1 MAVAHAL
8 VVPRLRGRHDAAMGQ
23 QKRATT
29 FSITLPPPMAEAVF
43 QQVKQGHHGSPGAV
57 IREALRQM
65 LKLDEDGEPLE
76 PSPPPSTETEPK
88 WKQRGGSR
96 MRSD

>member
-1 MAVAHAL
+1 M
-8 VVPRLRGRHDAAMGQ
+8 VPRPQAGHDAVMGQ
-23 QKRATT
+23 QRRSTT
-29 FSITLPPPMAEAVF
+29 FSVTIPPDMAEAVF

-65 LKLDEDGEPLE
+65 LKLDEDGVPLE
-76 PSPPPSTETEPK
+76 APPAPATETEPK

-96 MRSD
+96 MRND